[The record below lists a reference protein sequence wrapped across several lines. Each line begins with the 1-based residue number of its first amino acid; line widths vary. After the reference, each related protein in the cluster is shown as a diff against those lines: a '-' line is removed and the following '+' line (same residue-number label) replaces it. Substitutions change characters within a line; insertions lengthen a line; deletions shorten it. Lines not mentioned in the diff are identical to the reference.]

1 MVGVALGRF
10 RGPDQPLDLAV
21 ISQGDSHVYIFLG
34 NGDGTFADP
43 TTFDLTDTRPASIAI
58 GDVNGDGKLDIVV
71 SHSYVPSTVDV
82 LLGNGDGTFQ
92 PSRNINSGGSGQA
105 GTALADLRGNG
116 DLDIVISNDG
126 GSVTVLLGNGDGTF
140 QSPSYFSAGPNVFD
154 VQVADFDHDGKL
166 DIMAQNSNG
175 FAILY
180 GNGDGTFR
188 SPVQYD
194 IAGSMRQMQVADFN
208 SDGLP
213 DVSVLLFGGSVDVFV
228 NAGSGTPAPRGAGAP
243 GTRLPMSVGL
253 AVEYLHF
260 ADWEDRSVPAPSS
273 VGPERTRPPCLETW
287 RIDQP
292 FKATV
297 RERLLPGAWL
307 LDRDDLTAAWNWWE
321 EDWFAERWLTGPAL

>member
-1 MVGVALGRF
+1 VVGVALGRF

-21 ISQGDSHVYIFLG
+21 ISQGDSQVYIFLG
-34 NGDGTFADP
+34 NGDGTFGDP
-43 TTFDLTDTRPASIAI
+43 TTFDLTGTRPASIAI

-71 SHSYVPSTVDV
+71 SHTYVPSTVDV

-116 DLDIVISNDG
+116 HLDIVIANDG

-140 QSPSYFSAGPNVFD
+140 QSPRYFAAGPGVFD

-166 DIMAQNSNG
+166 DIIAQNSNG

-194 IAGSMRQMQVADFN
+194 IAGAMRQMQVADFN
-208 SDGLP
+208 GDGLP

-228 NAGSGTPAPRGAGAP
+228 NAGSGPPGPRGAGAP